1 VADTVIH
8 WFRRDLRLDDNT
20 AFSAALRS
28 GDRVLPVFI
37 IDDAIV
43 GHGIGEHRLRFLRTA
58 LVDLDAQLQD
68 RGSRLLVRRG
78 DAPRELNRIAE
89 EVTAWGAYLNRDY
102 TPYGRQRDTRA
113 TRGLQMT
120 GVVTQT
126 FDDLLLVSP
135 HATLDADGLP
145 AADFDGFRER
155 WLERLDLDPAPA
167 SIAGQLVPAAEM
179 PDTIPDW
186 PESIAPGLERP
197 SEWPGATPRSAHE
210 RLGHFISDHLAGY
223 PPSGEVFGGERVEGT
238 SRLSAALKFG
248 TISVR
253 EVARA
258 ALRRAAADE
267 TCRSGAEHFISRLSR
282 RDYAHHL
289 LHARPDLLRTWGFE
303 GDGEAAETVAGIAA
317 WAEGRTGRAGLDDGM
332 RRMIEDGWV
341 PESVRR
347 ELASALVTDIGASPR
362 VGARHFARHLV
373 DFDVACDLL
382 GWLEVAVIASDGRTA
397 DRLP

>member
-1 VADTVIH
+1 MPDTVIH
-8 WFRRDLRLDDNT
+8 WFRRDLRLDDNS

-28 GDRVLPVFI
+28 EDQVLPVFI

-43 GHGIGEHRLRFLRTA
+43 GHHVGAHRLRFLRTA
-58 LVDLDAQLQD
+58 LVDLDAQLQR

-78 DAPRELNRIAE
+78 DAPRELNRIADE
-89 EVTAWGAYLNRDY
+89 ATAWGAYLNRDY
-102 TPYGRQRDTRA
+102 TPYARQRDTRA

-145 AADFDGFRER
+145 APDFDTFSSR
-155 WLERLDLDPAPA
+155 WLERFDLDPAPPA
-167 SIAGQLVPAAEM
+167 TTGPLVPAAEM
-179 PDTIPDW
+179 PESIPDW
-186 PESIAPGLERP
+186 PESIAPGLLSP
-197 SEWPGATPRSAHE
+197 SGWPGATPRSAQE
-210 RLGHFISDHLAGY
+210 RLDDFISNLLAGY
-223 PPSGEVFGGERVEGT
+223 PPSREEADQGT

-253 EVARA
+253 DVARA

-267 TCRSGAEHFISRLSR
+267 SCRSGAERFLSRLCR

-289 LHARPDLLRTWGFE
+289 LHARPDLVRSWPPPAAG
-303 GDGEAAETVAGIAA
+303 GEPDPGPATALAA
-317 WAEGRTGRAGLDDGM
+317 WCEGRTGRADLDVGM
-332 RRMIEDGWV
+332 RRLVDDGWA
-341 PESVRR
+341 SDSARS
-347 ELASALVTDIGASPR
+347 ELASALVRDIGASPAA
-362 VGARHFARHLV
+362 GIRHFAGHLV

-382 GWLEVAVIASDGRTA
+382 GWLEVAGVVPG
-397 DRLP
+397 